1 MVQSVI
7 IINNSNFN
15 KQNNNGNSF
24 IYKFPKQITFNPMD
38 KIGIQSASLFNTF
51 YNISS
56 KLNNNKMSIVFPCN
70 NPSGGS
76 TAVIQGYIGNSV
88 QFTGEIENPPAFEFS
103 GGTILSSNT
112 SSFNGFVGGAKITF
126 TNAFISNT
134 TLTLVNPNSAP
145 AGISTGMYIN
155 GSSVSITSIN
165 STVNGANTYT
175 TYTLSNSS
183 LSPVGSSVSP
193 VNTIFACGAGKNL
206 YATSTGTKVLPLLT
220 NPITTLSSGQIF
232 VRGTGL
238 SPQAIKQTM
247 ILTSAATYTL
257 LDSASNIYVPSSQ
270 ITAGVSSFI
279 LTGTSTATV
288 FNGMTF
294 TYWGITY
301 TITQTVVQG
310 TLYTLTLDK
319 FAGVFPSTTLYN
331 VGIPNNSFSILTVS
345 GDPLGN
351 GIYLPNGSV
360 MTLSG
365 AGVNTNVTIL
375 GIFSST
381 GISQGVAGIY
391 KISYNPNTVTGTMT
405 VNDSVT
411 NNNILYV
418 NSLVGTI
425 TNGMIFKISGRSITI
440 GNQYS
445 GTSGSVG
452 SYFIS
457 TPSGTIPSIY
467 PQQLTA
473 SASFSTDITVPIVI
487 PDGYYTAD
495 TLNKYLQ
502 QVMIGNKIYITD
514 GINAQTSL
522 FYIEI
527 TQNTAYYSLQ
537 VNIHPLPSSLSSS
550 QALPIGA
557 SWTLIN
563 DGTKYNPQLI
573 INEGL
578 QEWFGFSS
586 TTSDIYTSYDI
597 NKFLYIPKAVTTLNG
612 VDLYYLSDVCP
623 KVNTINSLVL
633 CCNLINSEYSIP
645 SNVFFNI
652 PLNASF
658 GNMIVVNPF
667 DPSLC
672 NVRGGMEQNIEISF
686 FDTNF
691 NPVAIRDIDVTLT
704 LVIQKSDIY

>member
-1 MVQSVI
+1 
-7 IINNSNFN
+7 
-15 KQNNNGNSF
+15 
-24 IYKFPKQITFNPMD
+24 
-38 KIGIQSASLFNTF
+38 
-51 YNISS
+51 
-56 KLNNNKMSIVFPCN
+56 
-70 NPSGGS
+70 
-76 TAVIQGYIGNSV
+76 
-88 QFTGEIENPPAFEFS
+88 
-103 GGTILSSNT
+103 
-112 SSFNGFVGGAKITF
+112 
-126 TNAFISNT
+126 
-134 TLTLVNPNSAP
+134 
-145 AGISTGMYIN
+145 
-155 GSSVSITSIN
+155 
-165 STVNGANTYT
+165 
-175 TYTLSNSS
+175 
-183 LSPVGSSVSP
+183 
-193 VNTIFACGAGKNL
+193 
-206 YATSTGTKVLPLLT
+206 
-220 NPITTLSSGQIF
+220 
-232 VRGTGL
+232 
-238 SPQAIKQTM
+238 M

-294 TYWGITY
+294 TYSGITY

-381 GISQGVAGIY
+381 GISQGEAGIY

-440 GNQYS
+440 GSQIS

-452 SYFIS
+452 TYNIS
-457 TPSGTIPSIY
+457 TPSATIPSIY

-473 SASFSTDITVPIVI
+473 SASFSTNITVPIVI

-704 LVIQKSDIY
+704 LVINKSDIY